1 MNWVKQKYDIVILA
15 VATLLLVSNAG
26 WIVMNRMEQSAVQ
39 ASLIVPK
46 ENAIPALSLDAVR
59 QAAALTDSPA
69 KWKSGSDLPKGTPE
83 RGSLLVSRRYL
94 LKDGKLIDPLSEGSE
109 QLHPPITND
118 WLLANGLDYTDMN
131 IKEKDSDGDG
141 FSNLEE
147 FEKKT
152 NPNDPKDAPASFN
165 KLKLVSFNSVPFLLT
180 FKSLSKEEIILKK
193 ENNKDESSSK
203 KATINFSPADWNI
216 NNENLGKYFK
226 ETINGTK
233 NEYKN
238 KIEKNEDEIK
248 KLEKQVEKLEKFLL
262 QEKVKA
268 EKVKADKDTSRK
280 IKDKIDGILSDLKK
294 ASNDLMRLPNLIETD
309 KKSLDLLNE
318 IFPEEI
324 EVNISITKTLPSPK
338 SPEIIQFEN
347 DGRKAVLEIDR
358 EFQINFISPE
368 KNVPSQYLKLGN
380 QIEGAPYRILKYE
393 AKPGPNGVNA
403 SGDLSEL
410 TVQNT
415 ETGESIVLVYNKEA
429 NDPTSYG
436 TFRNLLAPGDAD
448 FTLKKG
454 EEFTIKPDITRK
466 LKLIDITATKA
477 QIRDISTGDIFSVLS
492 NDSSSL

>member
-69 KWKSGSDLPKGTPE
+69 KWKSGSDLPGGTPE

-165 KLKLVSFNSVPFLLT
+165 KLKLVGFKPVPFRLE
-180 FKSLSKEEIILKK
+180 FKGDPSG
-193 ENNKDESSSK
+193 D
-203 KATINFSPADWNI
+203 
-216 NNENLGKYFK
+216 GK
-226 ETINGTK
+226 
-233 NEYKN
+233 
-238 KIEKNEDEIK
+238 
-248 KLEKQVEKLEKFLL
+248 
-262 QEKVKA
+262 
-268 EKVKADKDTSRK
+268 
-280 IKDKIDGILSDLKK
+280 
-294 ASNDLMRLPNLIETD
+294 
-309 KKSLDLLNE
+309 
-318 IFPEEI
+318 
-324 EVNISITKTLPSPK
+324 
-338 SPEIIQFEN
+338 
-347 DGRKAVLEIDR
+347 
-358 EFQINFISPE
+358 EFQINLKDLKGSAR
-368 KNVPSQYLKLGN
+368 SQYRKIGD
-380 QIEGAPYRILKYE
+380 QIEGAPYKILKYE
-393 AKPGPNGVNA
+393 SKESTERNLTVNV
-403 SGDLSEL
+403 SEL

>member
-26 WIVMNRMEQSAVQ
+26 WIVMNRMEQSVVQ

-69 KWKSGSDLPKGTPE
+69 KWKSGSDLPGGTPE

-165 KLKLVSFNSVPFLLT
+165 KLKLVGFKPVPFRLE
-180 FKSLSKEEIILKK
+180 FKGDPSG
-193 ENNKDESSSK
+193 D
-203 KATINFSPADWNI
+203 
-216 NNENLGKYFK
+216 GK
-226 ETINGTK
+226 
-233 NEYKN
+233 
-238 KIEKNEDEIK
+238 
-248 KLEKQVEKLEKFLL
+248 
-262 QEKVKA
+262 
-268 EKVKADKDTSRK
+268 
-280 IKDKIDGILSDLKK
+280 
-294 ASNDLMRLPNLIETD
+294 
-309 KKSLDLLNE
+309 
-318 IFPEEI
+318 
-324 EVNISITKTLPSPK
+324 
-338 SPEIIQFEN
+338 
-347 DGRKAVLEIDR
+347 
-358 EFQINFISPE
+358 EFQINLKDLKGSAR
-368 KNVPSQYLKLGN
+368 SQYRKIGD
-380 QIEGAPYRILKYE
+380 QIEGAPYKILKYE
-393 AKPGPNGVNA
+393 PKESTERNLTVNV
-403 SGDLSEL
+403 SEL

-436 TFRNLLAPGDAD
+436 TFRNLLALGDAD

>member
-15 VATLLLVSNAG
+15 VATLLLVSNGG
-26 WIVMNRMEQSAVQ
+26 WIVMSRMEPVQ
-39 ASLIVPK
+39 FQAALTAPK
-46 ENAIPALSLDAVR
+46 ENAIPSLDLDAVR
-59 QAAALTDSPA
+59 QAATLAGSPA
-69 KWKSGSDLPKGTPE
+69 KWKSSADLPAGTPE

-94 LKDGKLIDPLSEGSE
+94 LKDGKLIDPLAEGSD

-118 WLLANGLDYTDMN
+118 WLLANSLDYTDMN
-131 IKEKDSDGDG
+131 IKEKDADGDG

-165 KLKLVSFNSVPFLLT
+165 KLKLVSFKSVPFLLK
-180 FKSLSKEEIILKK
+180 FKSLSKEEVVLKK
-193 ENNKDESSSK
+193 ENSKDESSSK
-203 KATINFSPADWNI
+203 KATINFSPEDWNI
-216 NNENLGKYFK
+216 DNEKLAKYFK
-226 ETINGTK
+226 ETIKGTK
-233 NEYKN
+233 NEYKGKIIKN
-238 KIEKNEDEIK
+238 KNNIPKLSKRVNE
-248 KLEKQVEKLEKFLL
+248 LEKLLKEKE
-262 QEKVKA
+262 
-268 EKVKADKDTSRK
+268 KADKDIRKK
-280 IKDKIDGILSDLKK
+280 IKDKIDEIKSDLTK
-294 ASNDLMRLPNLIETD
+294 ASNELMQLQNLIDTD
-309 KKSLDLLNE
+309 KESLDLLDE

-324 EVNISITKTLPSPK
+324 EVNISITQTFPSPK
-338 SPEIIQFEN
+338 SPELIQFAN

-415 ETGESIVLVYNKEA
+415 ETGELITLIYNREA
-429 NDPTSYG
+429 NDPTSFG

-454 EEFTIKPDITRK
+454 QEFTIKPDTTRK
-466 LKLIDITATKA
+466 LKLIDITPAKA
-477 QIRDISTGDIFSVLS
+477 QIRDVSTGDIFSVLS
-492 NDSSSL
+492 TDSSSP

>member
-26 WIVMNRMEQSAVQ
+26 WIVMNRMEQSVVQ

-69 KWKSGSDLPKGTPE
+69 KWKSGSDLPGGTPE

-141 FSNLEE
+141 FSTIEE

-165 KLKLVSFNSVPFLLT
+165 KLKLVGFKPVPFRLE
-180 FKSLSKEEIILKK
+180 FKGDPSG
-193 ENNKDESSSK
+193 D
-203 KATINFSPADWNI
+203 
-216 NNENLGKYFK
+216 GK
-226 ETINGTK
+226 
-233 NEYKN
+233 
-238 KIEKNEDEIK
+238 
-248 KLEKQVEKLEKFLL
+248 
-262 QEKVKA
+262 
-268 EKVKADKDTSRK
+268 
-280 IKDKIDGILSDLKK
+280 
-294 ASNDLMRLPNLIETD
+294 
-309 KKSLDLLNE
+309 
-318 IFPEEI
+318 
-324 EVNISITKTLPSPK
+324 
-338 SPEIIQFEN
+338 
-347 DGRKAVLEIDR
+347 
-358 EFQINFISPE
+358 EFQINLKDLKGSAR
-368 KNVPSQYLKLGN
+368 SQYRKIGD
-380 QIEGAPYRILKYE
+380 QIEGAPYKILKYE
-393 AKPGPNGVNA
+393 SKESTERNLTVNV
-403 SGDLSEL
+403 SEL

>member
-1 MNWVKQKYDIVILA
+1 
-15 VATLLLVSNAG
+15 
-26 WIVMNRMEQSAVQ
+26 
-39 ASLIVPK
+39 
-46 ENAIPALSLDAVR
+46 LSLDAVR
-59 QAAALTDSPA
+59 QAAVLTDSPA
-69 KWKSGSDLPKGTPE
+69 KWKSVSDLPEGTPE

-118 WLLANGLDYTDMN
+118 WLLANGLDYTDMS

-165 KLKLVSFNSVPFLLT
+165 KLKLVGFKPVPFRLE
-180 FKSLSKEEIILKK
+180 FKGDPSG
-193 ENNKDESSSK
+193 D
-203 KATINFSPADWNI
+203 
-216 NNENLGKYFK
+216 GK
-226 ETINGTK
+226 
-233 NEYKN
+233 
-238 KIEKNEDEIK
+238 
-248 KLEKQVEKLEKFLL
+248 
-262 QEKVKA
+262 
-268 EKVKADKDTSRK
+268 
-280 IKDKIDGILSDLKK
+280 
-294 ASNDLMRLPNLIETD
+294 
-309 KKSLDLLNE
+309 
-318 IFPEEI
+318 
-324 EVNISITKTLPSPK
+324 
-338 SPEIIQFEN
+338 
-347 DGRKAVLEIDR
+347 
-358 EFQINFISPE
+358 EFQINLKDLKGSAR
-368 KNVPSQYLKLGN
+368 SQYRKIGD
-380 QIEGAPYRILKYE
+380 QIEGAPYKILKYE
-393 AKPGPNGVNA
+393 SKESTERNLTVNV
-403 SGDLSEL
+403 SEL

-492 NDSSSL
+492 NESSSL

>member
-46 ENAIPALSLDAVR
+46 ENAIPALSLDAIR

-69 KWKSGSDLPKGTPE
+69 KWKSGPDLPEGTPE

-152 NPNDPKDAPASFN
+152 NPNDPKEAPASFN
-165 KLKLVSFNSVPFLLT
+165 KLKLVGFKPVPFRLE
-180 FKSLSKEEIILKK
+180 FKGDPSG
-193 ENNKDESSSK
+193 D
-203 KATINFSPADWNI
+203 
-216 NNENLGKYFK
+216 GK
-226 ETINGTK
+226 
-233 NEYKN
+233 
-238 KIEKNEDEIK
+238 
-248 KLEKQVEKLEKFLL
+248 
-262 QEKVKA
+262 
-268 EKVKADKDTSRK
+268 
-280 IKDKIDGILSDLKK
+280 
-294 ASNDLMRLPNLIETD
+294 
-309 KKSLDLLNE
+309 
-318 IFPEEI
+318 
-324 EVNISITKTLPSPK
+324 
-338 SPEIIQFEN
+338 
-347 DGRKAVLEIDR
+347 
-358 EFQINFISPE
+358 EFQINLKDLKGSAR
-368 KNVPSQYLKLGN
+368 SQYRKIGD
-380 QIEGAPYRILKYE
+380 QIEGAPYKILKYE
-393 AKPGPNGVNA
+393 SKESTERNLTVNV
-403 SGDLSEL
+403 SEL

>member
-165 KLKLVSFNSVPFLLT
+165 KLKLVGFKPVPFRLE
-180 FKSLSKEEIILKK
+180 FKGDPSG
-193 ENNKDESSSK
+193 D
-203 KATINFSPADWNI
+203 
-216 NNENLGKYFK
+216 GK
-226 ETINGTK
+226 
-233 NEYKN
+233 
-238 KIEKNEDEIK
+238 
-248 KLEKQVEKLEKFLL
+248 
-262 QEKVKA
+262 
-268 EKVKADKDTSRK
+268 
-280 IKDKIDGILSDLKK
+280 
-294 ASNDLMRLPNLIETD
+294 
-309 KKSLDLLNE
+309 
-318 IFPEEI
+318 
-324 EVNISITKTLPSPK
+324 
-338 SPEIIQFEN
+338 
-347 DGRKAVLEIDR
+347 
-358 EFQINFISPE
+358 EFQINLKDLKGSAR
-368 KNVPSQYLKLGN
+368 SQYRKIGD
-380 QIEGAPYRILKYE
+380 QIEGAPYKILKYE
-393 AKPGPNGVNA
+393 SKESTERNLTVNV
-403 SGDLSEL
+403 SEL

-436 TFRNLLAPGDAD
+436 TFRNLLALGDAD